1 MNCKKGL
8 FDVFCYW
15 KYIFIKGIGFIS
27 CKKLYF
33 FLEWCM
39 DKEGNI
45 LMMFVCRLL
54 D

>member
-27 CKKLYF
+27 YKKLYF
-33 FLEWCM
+33 FWSGVWIK
-39 DKEGNI
+39 KEI
-45 LMMFVCRLL
+45 F
-54 D
+54 